1 MHKFCNVANYP
12 CHPPSFF
19 FPPFSSLHSDQS
31 ISWKKIKILKCYT
44 HICIIRIRIFIF
56 FYWSKKSWD
65 NIRIEIKFFCVNMWK
80 LIYKQLEHLILE
92 IKMEILVFFLQS
104 ISKLERFIL
113 QTWITSLIISDR
125 QSLDND
131 KRVSMFYYYLK

>member
-1 MHKFCNVANYP
+1 MKIDLQGIGTSN
-12 CHPPSFF
+12 
-19 FPPFSSLHSDQS
+19 
-31 ISWKKIKILKCYT
+31 SWNKNGNSC
-44 HICIIRIRIFIF
+44 F
-56 FYWSKKSWD
+56 
-65 NIRIEIKFFCVNMWK
+65 
-80 LIYKQLEHLILE
+80 
-92 IKMEILVFFLQS
+92 FFLQS